1 MIRIFFIKLKQ
12 LSRKWGDL
20 VIQDLIKEQL
30 TIGILVNIGIK
41 TSEVYYINVIDSIQ
55 QGLWEIKA

>member
-1 MIRIFFIKLKQ
+1 
-12 LSRKWGDL
+12 

-30 TIGILVNIGIK
+30 TIGILDRIK
-41 TSEVYYINVIDSIQ
+41 SSEVYYINVVDSIQ